1 MVLFQSVNHTFIYSL
16 CVVSLILSTACS
28 GDSVELQPADSAT
41 GECLTNEEFFLRELW
56 GPVLSVCAGCHSPQ
70 GAARHSDLVL
80 TPETQTGFIPIN
92 LALLEDLSQIEIAGE
107 PILLV
112 KPTGGADHEGGAQIV
127 EGDSSY
133 RTLAEM
139 VRRLRAPAQG
149 CDGSDEQEFT
159 GVVMLDPLQ
168 TIRKASIVLVGR
180 LPTEDERA
188 LAIADGEAGAQ
199 EVVTDML
206 EEEAFYAWLRTTYND
221 LLLTDRYLP
230 RNRAVNLLDDEDF
243 PDAHWHELLE
253 ENGADPAEIEVANLW
268 TNRSV
273 AREPLD
279 LIAHVVRNNR
289 PFTEILTADYRL
301 LNPYSARVYGVDRS
315 GFGDLTDPSEFLE
328 GDIDGLPTAGVLT
341 SPMFL
346 NRFPTTATNRN
357 RQRSRI
363 IYDLFLATDLLR
375 LGERPI
381 NADEIEDFNPTLYNP
396 ACTVCHTQLDPVAG
410 AFQNWDSSGR
420 YRPLED
426 GWFPDMLPPGFDG
439 QTVPSGNNARSLPW
453 LAQQIARDERFAM
466 AAVHTMYRG
475 LTGREPLSVPSDPED
490 EGYGTALA
498 AFESQNDTFQAI
510 VDDFIADDYNLKTVV
525 AELVMTPYFRA
536 ADLDEDGA
544 GREDELAAL
553 GTGRMLTPEMLNRK
567 ILAVTGFPWKRSWD
581 RADYLLS
588 DYLIFYGGIDSDTVI
603 SRIGEPNGL
612 TTGVSQRMAAQ
623 MACLVVPQEFAA
635 TADDRV
641 LFPLVEPTYEPEDIN
656 GFPVDRA
663 EIAIRANIHYLHDHV
678 LGELLPYSD
687 AELDRTYELFYETWR
702 EGVEKI
708 ASGELGTSLHWQC
721 RAVND
726 YWTDE
731 ELPEG
736 QQVTQDPNYT
746 IRAWMAVMTYMLSD
760 YRFLYE

>member
-1 MVLFQSVNHTFIYSL
+1 VVLFQPVNHTCIYSL
-16 CVVSLILSTACS
+16 CLVSLILTSACA
-28 GDSVELQPADSAT
+28 GDPVELQPAEGAA
-41 GECLTNEEFFLRELW
+41 GECMTNEEFFLRELW
-56 GPVLSVCAGCHSPQ
+56 GPVLSVCSGCHSPQ

-92 LALLEDLSQIEIAGE
+92 LQLLEDLSQIEIAGE

-112 KPTGGADHEGGAQIV
+112 KPTGGADHQGGVQLV
-127 EGDSSY
+127 EGDSGY

-149 CDGSDEQEFT
+149 CDGSDEQEFA

-180 LPTEDERA
+180 LPTDEERDLA
-188 LAIADGEAGAQ
+188 LSDGEGGAR
-199 EVVTDML
+199 EVVLGML
-206 EEEAFYAWLRTTYND
+206 EEEGFYTWLRTTYND

-230 RNRAVNLLDDEDF
+230 RNRAVNLLDEEDF
-243 PDAHWHELLE
+243 PDAHWHEMLE
-253 ENGADPAEIEVANLW
+253 ENGADPEEVEAANLW
-268 TNRSV
+268 TNRTV

-279 LIAHVVRNNR
+279 LIAHVVRNDR
-289 PFTEILTADYRL
+289 PFTDILTADYRL
-301 LNPYSARVYGVDRS
+301 FNPYSARVYGADQS
-315 GFGDLTDPSEFLE
+315 DFDDLTDPSEFLE
-328 GDIDGLPTAGVLT
+328 SDVADLPTAGVLT

-357 RQRSRI
+357 RQRSRVV
-363 IYDLFLATDLLR
+363 YDLFLATDLLR

-381 NADEIEDFNPTLYNP
+381 DSDQIEDFNPTLYNP

-410 AFQNWDSSGR
+410 AFQNWDSAGR
-420 YRPLED
+420 YRPLDD

-439 QTVPSGNNARSLPW
+439 QTVPTGRNARSVPW

-475 LTGREPLSVPSDPED
+475 LTGREPLSVPSDPEA
-490 EGYGTALA
+490 EGYDTALA
-498 AFESQNDTFQAI
+498 AFESQNETFLAI
-510 VDDFIADDYNLKTVV
+510 VDAFIADNYNLKTAI
-525 AELVMTPYFRA
+525 AELIMTPYFRTVG
-536 ADLDEDGA
+536 LDASAE
-544 GREDELAAL
+544 GREEELAAL

-567 ILAVTGFPWKRSWD
+567 ILAVTGFPWKRGWD

-603 SRIGEPNGL
+603 HRIGEPNGL

-635 TADDRV
+635 PAEDRV
-641 LFPLVEPTYEPEDIN
+641 LLPLVEPTYEPEDIN

-663 EIAIRANIHYLHDHV
+663 EIAIRANIHYLHEHV

-687 AELDRTYELFYETWR
+687 AELDRTYDLFYETWQ
-702 EGVEKI
+702 EGIEGI
-708 ASGELGTSLHWQC
+708 ASGEYSTWLNWQC
-721 RAVND
+721 RAAND
-726 YWTDE
+726 YWTAE
-731 ELPEG
+731 EYPEE
-736 QQVTQDPNYT
+736 QQVLQDPNYT

-760 YRFLYE
+760 YKFLYE